1 MELNV
6 RLSAKDLQT
15 DGVFKA
21 LERLCMCFKPEESK
35 CVNLHPPKQA
45 AEQDAGRVPQG
56 NAAVNDSPAAVTP
69 AIPATT
75 PAPAASTGQ
84 SAAAFPPVIPI
95 AQQQQFDPA
104 QVAQAAAIFAE
115 TSEQSRAQ
123 VVDLIHSFGVNALGD
138 IPPEQLGAFATQL
151 RGLGARI

>member
-35 CVNLHPPKQA
+35 CVNLHPPKPETAKQTV
-45 AEQDAGRVPQG
+45 EP

-69 AIPATT
+69 AIPTTT
-75 PAPAASTGQ
+75 PAAAAPTGQ